1 MGIPVYMEIEEAYS
15 IVQWHS
21 DEYGHCD
28 LFGALNSMEE
38 NWDDLDSMERSAYKM
53 IKRELEKEI
62 LNKLKVKI
70 TEDDGQPD

>member
-1 MGIPVYMEIEEAYS
+1 MGTPVYMEIEEAHS
-15 IVQWHS
+15 IVKFHG
-21 DEYGHCD
+21 DEYGQRD

-53 IKRELEKEI
+53 VKRELEREI